1 MHALRVTA
9 SSGINVVRSHEREWV
24 VYWYSFSNPACQ
36 RARDR
41 CQQDLERADSTHTHR
56 RVHFG
61 AKLADTHARLCTRE
75 HIQHAIAEQDLE
87 QEPRNGNYSVLYANE
102 YNE

>member
-1 MHALRVTA
+1 MSESTRKLPAGPRT
-9 SSGINVVRSHEREWV
+9 SGFHS
-24 VYWYSFSNPACQ
+24 
-36 RARDR
+36 
-41 CQQDLERADSTHTHR
+41 HTHR
-56 RVHFG
+56 RVHLG

-102 YNE
+102 YNEEKKIKNKKRGGKRERREGRRQGEKGGNRRS

>member
-1 MHALRVTA
+1 MSESTRPLPAGPRT
-9 SSGINVVRSHEREWV
+9 SGFHS
-24 VYWYSFSNPACQ
+24 
-36 RARDR
+36 
-41 CQQDLERADSTHTHR
+41 HTHR

-87 QEPRNGNYSVLYANE
+87 QEPRNANYSVLYDRCTQIKKRIKKKKRGGKRERREGSRQGEKGGNRRS
-102 YNE
+102 